1 MIIRPIISIVSP
13 VYKADKILEK
23 LVFEIQ
29 KTMLLM
35 GVSYEII
42 LIDDRSPDSSWKH
55 SRFTNNFIMTLLRL
69 AFERDRLVVF
79 LDVNKSTVNLQPT
92 PKNAYPTLAKR
103 PFLDKS
109 KIKNIFVVQVKDR
122 GKSLKKI

>member
-1 MIIRPIISIVSP
+1 MIIRPVISIVSP

-42 LIDDRSPDSSWKH
+42 LIDDRSPDSSLVYSK
-55 SRFTNNFIMTLLRL
+55 FANNFMKTMLRL
-69 AFERDRLVVF
+69 AFERDRLFVF
-79 LDVNKSTVNLQPT
+79 SDVNKSTVNLQFIPISANLF
-92 PKNAYPTLAKR
+92 PVKR
-103 PFLDKS
+103 LVYSALDKS
-109 KIKNIFVVQVKDR
+109 KIKNIFIVGVKDWTE
-122 GKSLKKI
+122 S